1 MSAIPRDEFV
11 SSIARLAGSVYD
23 FHERFKESPLVSMP
37 SEEKSLDILRG
48 RLPLL
53 VEELGEFAQDINKG
67 NLRDASLEM
76 ADVTFVAIGT
86 MLALNTT
93 GVQSSHAVA
102 QKNDDKTLD
111 THMVEASSGKLVRK
125 SQAK

>member
-1 MSAIPRDEFV
+1 MSV
-11 SSIARLAGSVYD
+11 
-23 FHERFKESPLVSMP
+23 P